1 MEAKNAP
8 AAITDS
14 EFADLLTAVR
24 QKQPEAMLQIIE
36 LFQEDIEMVSQRIL
50 LPREDAISHI
60 VTEILS
66 FIQAGDTT

>member
-36 LFQEDIEMVSQRIL
+36 LFQEDIETVSQCIL
-50 LPREDAISHI
+50 IPREDAISHI
-60 VTEILS
+60 VTEILN
-66 FIQAGDTT
+66 FIQAGDST